1 MKNRKFKNIYMKKN
15 IKILFVL
22 LIFTLNL
29 NDLYSQP
36 KEENNPK
43 KETVEKNL
51 SEKVKIV
58 NDQENLKSQIN
69 ELNKQINELS
79 KNLADTKQA
88 FYDSKLNLWNFILTG
103 LGILIAVIGFFGYKS
118 ISGRINDLK
127 SDNDRSITKSEENIK
142 DIKNDLLQ
150 RIIEIKDDIRDF
162 KAEQIRLFDK
172 FEKEANEKMDKGLG
186 SALQEAIEK
195 IMKESF
201 IGEMNGISEQ
211 VSDLKNQFENFSS
224 KSNEHQNVVPEN
236 NDGLSLEEKTTIKPN
251 KNAFDE

>member
-1 MKNRKFKNIYMKKN
+1 MKKN
-15 IKILFVL
+15 IKILLVL
-22 LIFTLNL
+22 LFVTLNL
-29 NDLYSQP
+29 NDLYSQSN
-36 KEENNPK
+36 EENKPK
-43 KETVEKNL
+43 KETVDKDL
-51 SEKVKIV
+51 TEKVIIV
-58 NDQENLKSQIN
+58 NDQESLKSQIN
-69 ELNKQINELS
+69 ELNKQINDHS

-127 SDNDRSITKSEENIK
+127 IDSDRSITRSEDNIK
-142 DIKNDLLQ
+142 EIKNDLLQ
-150 RIIEIKDDIRDF
+150 RIIEIKDDTRDF

-172 FEKEANEKMDKGLG
+172 FEKEANDKMDKGLG

-195 IMKESF
+195 IMNESF

-224 KSNEHQNVVPEN
+224 KSNEQQNVIPEN